1 MAIRRPDI
9 GCMRTVLV
17 IGKLL
22 GGGVAAAIPAQAQ
35 GPYDFLDHLNSIG
48 IGNRD
53 DKHNFDL
60 VGFGNVICWR
70 LYGGETPGQITEM
83 VITNSRWRFGTHP
96 STGRSRGGICHVR
109 PMPGCS
115 TGLGSPGMTTRL
127 STTVNEACSRTN
139 RKCVRSTARAGSSVR
154 GAAISSRPVTWGR
167 FGR

>member
-1 MAIRRPDI
+1 MAIGRPDI

-17 IGKLL
+17 IGALL

-83 VITNSRWRFGTHP
+83 VITNSGSGGGPELTHQQA
-96 STGRSRGGICHVR
+96 
-109 PMPGCS
+109 
-115 TGLGSPGMTTRL
+115 
-127 STTVNEACSRTN
+127 EAA
-139 RKCVRSTARAGSSVR
+139 VGF
-154 GAAISSRPVTWGR
+154 AISDLCPDAAPASGPPG
-167 FGR
+167 

>member
-1 MAIRRPDI
+1 MAIGRPDI

-17 IGKLL
+17 IGALL

-83 VITNSRWRFGTHP
+83 VITNSGSGGGPELTHQQA
-96 STGRSRGGICHVR
+96 
-109 PMPGCS
+109 
-115 TGLGSPGMTTRL
+115 
-127 STTVNEACSRTN
+127 EAA
-139 RKCVRSTARAGSSVR
+139 VGF
-154 GAAISSRPVTWGR
+154 AISDLCPDAAPD
-167 FGR
+167 